1 MWKHT
6 KNMGILIDII
16 FIAIILLS
24 AFLGYKKGLVNMAS
38 KLFAGI
44 LAIIITLIL
53 YQPVSNAII
62 KNTPLQTKIEN
73 IIIEKTQTE
82 NQEENSNV
90 INELSQN
97 MIKEQAKNISI
108 NVVHAITMIG
118 IFLLVKIILS
128 IVFALI
134 NGIANLPIL
143 KQFNE
148 VGGIAY
154 GLVRGAIISV
164 ICIAL
169 LGVYAKIN
177 PQNKINKEIENTYLT
192 KIVYKNIIKF

>member
-1 MWKHT
+1 
-6 KNMGILIDII
+6 MGILIDII

-148 VGGIAY
+148 VGGIVY
-154 GLVRGAIISV
+154 GLVRGAIISA

-177 PQNKINKEIENTYLT
+177 PQNKINTEIENTYLT

>member
-1 MWKHT
+1 
-6 KNMGILIDII
+6 MGILIDII

-24 AFLGYKKGLVNMAS
+24 AFLGYKKGLVNMGS

-177 PQNKINKEIENTYLT
+177 PQNKINTEIENTYLT

>member
-1 MWKHT
+1 
-6 KNMGILIDII
+6 
-16 FIAIILLS
+16 
-24 AFLGYKKGLVNMAS
+24 
-38 KLFAGI
+38 
-44 LAIIITLIL
+44 
-53 YQPVSNAII
+53 
-62 KNTPLQTKIEN
+62 
-73 IIIEKTQTE
+73 
-82 NQEENSNV
+82 
-90 INELSQN
+90 

-169 LGVYAKIN
+169 LGVYAK
-177 PQNKINKEIENTYLT
+177 NKST
-192 KIVYKNIIKF
+192 K

>member
-1 MWKHT
+1 
-6 KNMGILIDII
+6 MGILIDII

-154 GLVRGAIISV
+154 GLVRGTIISV

-177 PQNKINKEIENTYLT
+177 PQNKINTEIENTYLT

>member
-1 MWKHT
+1 
-6 KNMGILIDII
+6 MGILIDII

-53 YQPVSNAII
+53 YQPISNVII

-177 PQNKINKEIENTYLT
+177 PQNKINTEIENTYLT

>member
-1 MWKHT
+1 
-6 KNMGILIDII
+6 MGILIDII

-118 IFLLVKIILS
+118 IFLVVKIILS

-177 PQNKINKEIENTYLT
+177 PQNKINTEIENTYLT

>member
-1 MWKHT
+1 
-6 KNMGILIDII
+6 MGILIDII

-154 GLVRGAIISV
+154 WLVRGAIISV

>member
-1 MWKHT
+1 
-6 KNMGILIDII
+6 MGILIDII

-62 KNTPLQTKIEN
+62 KNTSLQTKIEN

-169 LGVYAKIN
+169 LGVYAKIS
-177 PQNKINKEIENTYLT
+177 PQNKINTEIENTYLT

>member
-1 MWKHT
+1 
-6 KNMGILIDII
+6 MGILIDII

-53 YQPVSNAII
+53 YQPVSNTII

-73 IIIEKTQTE
+73 IIIEKTQKE

-118 IFLLVKIILS
+118 IFLVVKIILS

-154 GLVRGAIISV
+154 GLVRGAIITV

-177 PQNKINKEIENTYLT
+177 PQNKINTEIENTYLT

>member
-1 MWKHT
+1 
-6 KNMGILIDII
+6 MGILIDII

-118 IFLLVKIILS
+118 IFLVVKIILS

>member
-1 MWKHT
+1 
-6 KNMGILIDII
+6 MGILIDII

-62 KNTPLQTKIEN
+62 KNTSLQTKIEN

-177 PQNKINKEIENTYLT
+177 PQNKINTEIENTYLT

>member
-1 MWKHT
+1 
-6 KNMGILIDII
+6 MGILIDII

-53 YQPVSNAII
+53 YQPVSNTII

-73 IIIEKTQTE
+73 IIIEKTQKE

-118 IFLLVKIILS
+118 IFLVVKIILS

-177 PQNKINKEIENTYLT
+177 PQNKINTEIENTYLT

>member
-1 MWKHT
+1 
-6 KNMGILIDII
+6 MGILIDII

-177 PQNKINKEIENTYLT
+177 PQNKINTEIENTNLT
-192 KIVYKNIIKF
+192 KIVYKNIIKL

>member
-1 MWKHT
+1 
-6 KNMGILIDII
+6 
-16 FIAIILLS
+16 
-24 AFLGYKKGLVNMAS
+24 MAS

-177 PQNKINKEIENTYLT
+177 PQNKINTEIENTYLT

>member
-1 MWKHT
+1 
-6 KNMGILIDII
+6 MGILIDII

-148 VGGIAY
+148 VGGIVY

-177 PQNKINKEIENTYLT
+177 PQNKINTEIENTYLT

>member
-1 MWKHT
+1 
-6 KNMGILIDII
+6 MGILIDII

>member
-1 MWKHT
+1 
-6 KNMGILIDII
+6 MGILIDII

-97 MIKEQAKNISI
+97 MIEEQAKNISI

-177 PQNKINKEIENTYLT
+177 PQNKINTEIENTYLT

>member
-1 MWKHT
+1 
-6 KNMGILIDII
+6 MGILIDII

-53 YQPVSNAII
+53 YQPVSNSII

-177 PQNKINKEIENTYLT
+177 PQNKINTEIENTYLT

>member
-1 MWKHT
+1 
-6 KNMGILIDII
+6 MGILIDII

-97 MIKEQAKNISI
+97 MIKEQAKNMSI

-177 PQNKINKEIENTYLT
+177 PQNKINTEIENTYLT

>member
-1 MWKHT
+1 
-6 KNMGILIDII
+6 MGILIDII

-177 PQNKINKEIENTYLT
+177 PQNKINTEIENTYLT
-192 KIVYKNIIKF
+192 KIVYKNIIKL

>member
-1 MWKHT
+1 
-6 KNMGILIDII
+6 MGILIDII

-62 KNTPLQTKIEN
+62 KNTPLQTKIEKK
-73 IIIEKTQTE
+73 IIEKTQTE
-82 NQEENSNV
+82 KQEENSNV
-90 INELSQN
+90 INELSKN

-177 PQNKINKEIENTYLT
+177 PQNKINTEIENTYLT

>member
-1 MWKHT
+1 
-6 KNMGILIDII
+6 MGILIDII

-97 MIKEQAKNISI
+97 MIKEKAKNISI

-177 PQNKINKEIENTYLT
+177 PQNKINTEIENTYLT

>member
-1 MWKHT
+1 
-6 KNMGILIDII
+6 MGILIDII

-192 KIVYKNIIKF
+192 KIIYKNIIKF

>member
-1 MWKHT
+1 
-6 KNMGILIDII
+6 MGILIDII

-177 PQNKINKEIENTYLT
+177 PQNKINTEIENTYLT
-192 KIVYKNIIKF
+192 KIVYKNIIKFS

>member
-1 MWKHT
+1 
-6 KNMGILIDII
+6 MGILIDII

-177 PQNKINKEIENTYLT
+177 PQNKINTEIENTYLT

>member
-1 MWKHT
+1 
-6 KNMGILIDII
+6 MGILIDII

-73 IIIEKTQTE
+73 IIIEKTQRE

>member
-1 MWKHT
+1 
-6 KNMGILIDII
+6 MGILIDII
-16 FIAIILLS
+16 FIALILLS

-62 KNTPLQTKIEN
+62 KNTSLQTKIEN

-108 NVVHAITMIG
+108 NVVPAITMIG

-177 PQNKINKEIENTYLT
+177 PQNKINTEIENTYLT

>member
-1 MWKHT
+1 
-6 KNMGILIDII
+6 MGILIDII

-82 NQEENSNV
+82 NQGENSNV

-177 PQNKINKEIENTYLT
+177 PQNKINTEIENTYLT

>member
-1 MWKHT
+1 
-6 KNMGILIDII
+6 MGILIDII

-82 NQEENSNV
+82 NQEENQEAV
-90 INELSQN
+90 
-97 MIKEQAKNISI
+97 
-108 NVVHAITMIG
+108 
-118 IFLLVKIILS
+118 
-128 IVFALI
+128 
-134 NGIANLPIL
+134 
-143 KQFNE
+143 
-148 VGGIAY
+148 
-154 GLVRGAIISV
+154 
-164 ICIAL
+164 
-169 LGVYAKIN
+169 
-177 PQNKINKEIENTYLT
+177 
-192 KIVYKNIIKF
+192 

>member
-1 MWKHT
+1 
-6 KNMGILIDII
+6 MGILIDII

-53 YQPVSNAII
+53 YQPVSNTII

-73 IIIEKTQTE
+73 IIIEKTQKE

-97 MIKEQAKNISI
+97 MIK
-108 NVVHAITMIG
+108 
-118 IFLLVKIILS
+118 
-128 IVFALI
+128 
-134 NGIANLPIL
+134 
-143 KQFNE
+143 
-148 VGGIAY
+148 
-154 GLVRGAIISV
+154 VR
-164 ICIAL
+164 
-169 LGVYAKIN
+169 
-177 PQNKINKEIENTYLT
+177 
-192 KIVYKNIIKF
+192 